1 MVVSALS
8 RVVSWL
14 REGYPTGVPDQ
25 DYIALLALLRRRLTD
40 DEVREVAQ
48 QLAAEGLVPADRA
61 DIGVEIT
68 RLTNDVPTAADIDRV
83 VDHLAF
89 RGFPSDEQQDEQ

>member
-1 MVVSALS
+1 MVVSVLN

-14 REGYPTGVPDQ
+14 REGYPAGVPDQ

-40 DEVREVAQ
+40 DEVQEVAR
-48 QLAAEGLVPADRA
+48 QLAAEGLVPVDRA

-68 RLTNDVPTAADIDRV
+68 KLTNEVPATADVDRV

-89 RGFPSDEQQDEQ
+89 RGFPSERD